1 MNRLHRGSI
10 ALLACLLLLQLS
22 TGSAG
27 PVRSNR
33 MTRVLPRS
41 FGNIQRVARN
51 DANVAEKYL
60 QTRIADPVATTLEP
74 SAPTTEVFSPVFDQ
88 ETLHLSTKIQDDISP
103 AVLPESDLIDEPAVL
118 LSVFDVDHSSV
129 VDDTPLLID
138 FQDVVEPVP
147 VVEEEIA
154 PEVEKH
160 SDDHLPIE
168 EVPAIAP
175 QVEDSPVDL
184 RIVAEEPLIVAIPTA
199 APQVPA
205 FVHSEPVDVP
215 LVDEPVSVIPT
226 VSPAVPIFIAS
237 VLPLEPVESPEA
249 VLEKVESEA
258 PVYSP
263 LNLPVLDPLP
273 PASYPSSNPVRSEL
287 SSHFPNR
294 PFGILPKARE
304 LGFPPVS
311 NTRENVLREINW
323 NAKIGRAYRS
333 S

>member
-118 LSVFDVDHSSV
+118 LS
-129 VDDTPLLID
+129 
-138 FQDVVEPVP
+138 DVVEPVP

>member
-1 MNRLHRGSI
+1 M
-10 ALLACLLLLQLS
+10 ACLLLLQLS
-22 TGSAG
+22 TCCAG

-33 MTRVLPRS
+33 MTRVLPRN

-74 SAPTTEVFSPVFDQ
+74 LAPTTEGFSPVFDQ

-103 AVLPESDLIDEPAVL
+103 AVLTESDLIDEPAIL
-118 LSVFDVDHSSV
+118 LSVLDVDHSSV

-138 FQDVVEPVP
+138 FHDVVEPVP
-147 VVEEEIA
+147 AVEEEIA

-160 SDDHLPIE
+160 SDDHLPVE

-175 QVEDSPVDL
+175 EVEDHPVDL
-184 RIVAEEPLIVAIPTA
+184 RIVAEEPVIVAIPTA
-199 APQVPA
+199 APEVPA

-215 LVDEPVSVIPT
+215 LVDAPVSVIPT

-249 VLEKVESEA
+249 IPEKVEITPSEA
-258 PVYSP
+258 PIYSP

-273 PASYPSSNPVRSEL
+273 PASYPSNPVRSEL

-323 NAKIGRAYRS
+323 NAKVGRAYRS

>member
-22 TGSAG
+22 TCSAG

-33 MTRVLPRS
+33 MTRVLPRN

-74 SAPTTEVFSPVFDQ
+74 LAPTTEGFSPVFDQ

-103 AVLPESDLIDEPAVL
+103 AVLPEADLIDEPAVL
-118 LSVFDVDHSSV
+118 LS
-129 VDDTPLLID
+129 
-138 FQDVVEPVP
+138 DVVEPVP
-147 VVEEEIA
+147 AVEEEIA

-160 SDDHLPIE
+160 SDDHLLVE

-175 QVEDSPVDL
+175 EVEDSPVDL
-184 RIVAEEPLIVAIPTA
+184 RIVAEEPVIVAIPTA
-199 APQVPA
+199 APEVPS

-215 LVDEPVSVIPT
+215 LVDAPVSVIPT
-226 VSPAVPIFIAS
+226 DSPAVPIFIAS

-249 VLEKVESEA
+249 IPEKVEITLNEA
-258 PVYSP
+258 PIYSP

-273 PASYPSSNPVRSEL
+273 PASYPSNPVRSEL

-311 NTRENVLREINW
+311 NTRENVLREVNW
-323 NAKIGRAYRS
+323 NAKVGRAYRS